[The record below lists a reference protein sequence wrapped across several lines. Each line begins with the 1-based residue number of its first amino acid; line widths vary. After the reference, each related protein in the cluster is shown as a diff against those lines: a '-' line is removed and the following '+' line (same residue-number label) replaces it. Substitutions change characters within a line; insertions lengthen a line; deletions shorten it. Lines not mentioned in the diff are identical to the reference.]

1 MEMIRVSRTEIE
13 EETFCVDTH
22 EDFVYMIEKL
32 LGNEA
37 GRYARQLVQ
46 DSYEADEY
54 YDEIQKYDAE
64 IEKYDKE
71 IEDLSTRI
79 TELQDEIERNQ
90 KKHSCFIFVKE

>member
-1 MEMIRVSRTEIE
+1 MEMIKIPRKEIDEEMFCIDTE
-13 EETFCVDTH
+13 

-32 LGNEA
+32 LGYEA
-37 GRYARQLVQ
+37 GKYARQLVQ

-54 YDEIQKYDAE
+54 YNEIQKYDAE

-90 KKHSCFIFVKE
+90 KKHSCFVFIKE

>member
-1 MEMIRVSRTEIE
+1 MEMINVSRKEIDEEMFLIDTE
-13 EETFCVDTH
+13 D
-22 EDFVYMIEKL
+22 DFVYMIEKT
-32 LGNEA
+32 LGSEA
-37 GRYARQLVQ
+37 GRYARQLVE
-46 DSYEADEY
+46 DAISADEY

-79 TELQDEIERNQ
+79 TELQDEIELNQ